1 MEKIEDI
8 ILRHSQRGM
17 LKLKQHLSETYCE
30 KAAREIL
37 SWEKG
42 VVFITTG
49 FYVAGY
55 PETDGPAGTY
65 ALSHAL
71 HKLGYRPVIV
81 TENYCNNFFEEEG
94 LEVIYIDTDADL
106 NVYQDMIVKWKP
118 VGIIAIEKC
127 GLNVKGDYAN
137 MRGVSI
143 REYTAPVDLL
153 FYSTMG
159 KIPSIGVGDGGNEI
173 GMGNLA
179 GVILNELSI
188 TPCVTHVDH
197 LVIASVSNWGAYGI
211 TAYLELLTGAKVMLT
226 FQDIFKF
233 IDKTVQIG
241 SVDGV
246 TKERKVSVDG
256 YPISVEQEII
266 EGLLHFVREESAA

>member
-1 MEKIEDI
+1 MERIEDI

-17 LKLKQHLSETYCE
+17 LKLKEHLSETYCE

-55 PETDGPAGTY
+55 PETDGPAGAY

-71 HKLGYRPVIV
+71 QKLGYRPVIV
-81 TENYCNNFFEEEG
+81 TEDYCNNFFEEEG
-94 LEVIYIDTDADL
+94 IEVVYVSINAHLDTYCKMLLE
-106 NVYQDMIVKWKP
+106 WRP

-127 GLNVKGDYAN
+127 GLNIMGDYAN
-137 MRGVSI
+137 MKGISI
-143 REYTAPVDLL
+143 REHTASVDLL
-153 FYSTMG
+153 FQSTTG
-159 KIPSIGVGDGGNEI
+159 EIPSIGVGDGGNEI
-173 GMGNLA
+173 GMGNLS
-179 GVILNELSI
+179 GVIMSELSI
-188 TPCVTHVDH
+188 VPCVTHVDH

-211 TAYLELLTGAKVMLT
+211 AAYLELLTGIKVMLT
-226 FQDIFKF
+226 FQDIYRF
-233 IDKTVQIG
+233 IDRTVQMG

-246 TKERKVSVDG
+246 TKEKRVSVDG

-266 EGLLHFVREESAA
+266 EGLLNFVRQESVA